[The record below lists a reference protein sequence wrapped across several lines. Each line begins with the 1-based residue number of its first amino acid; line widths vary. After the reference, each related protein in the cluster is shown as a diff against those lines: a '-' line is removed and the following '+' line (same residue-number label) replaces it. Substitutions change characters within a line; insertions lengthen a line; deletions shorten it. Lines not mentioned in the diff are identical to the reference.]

1 MAFKEWWSGRS
12 IATKTF
18 CILSTIGAIVGI
30 AIYLTK
36 DNSDDEKISKKEYGG
51 DGDKSNDKFE
61 KQPKIEKDIE
71 LPNKGENCGDIIT
84 TFDKDFDYIKVNGI
98 WHIKSKDNP
107 ISSYAKGLHK
117 EWSSLENNAVVID
130 RLNRRY
136 QEN

>member
-30 AIYLTK
+30 AIYLTR
-36 DNSDDEKISKKEYGG
+36 DNSDDEKISKKEHGS

-61 KQPKIEKDIE
+61 KPSQVEKDIE
-71 LPNKGENCGDIIT
+71 SPNKAENYDDVIT
-84 TFDKDFDYIKVNGI
+84 TFDKDFDYLKINGV

-117 EWSSLENNAVVID
+117 DWTSLENNTVVTD

-136 QEN
+136 PN